1 MNSEIKDSNKAHE
14 RHDSTGVTVAKVTW
28 KVANLRP
35 GMRKLK
41 EVRSLSCTVGKTAV
55 MKRRV
60 LSGSNASSVKEYFKS
75 RLGLAST

>member
-28 KVANLRP
+28 KSCESKARDEKVE
-35 GMRKLK
+35 GGSESLK
-41 EVRSLSCTVGKTAV
+41 YGRQNRV

>member
-28 KVANLRP
+28 K
-35 GMRKLK
+35 
-41 EVRSLSCTVGKTAV
+41 SCESKARDEKVEGGSEALMYGRQNSGNEEKGSVGFH
-55 MKRRV
+55 
-60 LSGSNASSVKEYFKS
+60 ASSVKEYFKS